1 MRFGKSIRP
10 GSIDCTGSQ
19 KENLP
24 VKSQVRGL
32 FQKVIKPVLTNNT
45 QHRKQPP
52 KPHEMPVL
60 HSRSGVNGSSDGSD
74 CGHFKNHCDN

>member
-10 GSIDCTGSQ
+10 GSSDCTGSL
-19 KENLP
+19 KENQP

-32 FQKVIKPVLTNNT
+32 FQKVIKPVLTQNT
-45 QHRKQPP
+45 QHRKHPP

-60 HSRSGVNGSSDGSD
+60 HSRSEVNGSFDSSD
-74 CGHFKNHCDN
+74 CGHFKNQSDN